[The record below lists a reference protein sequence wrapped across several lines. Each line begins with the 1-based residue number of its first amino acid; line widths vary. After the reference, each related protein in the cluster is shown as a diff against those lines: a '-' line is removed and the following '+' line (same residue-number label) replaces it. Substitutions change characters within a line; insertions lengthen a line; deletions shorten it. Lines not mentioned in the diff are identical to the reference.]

1 MIGCGPLIY
10 FLGFGAYLIASNLK
24 NSVNKVLQSQNGWK
38 YKCSGFSSSFLV
50 ASRSSTD
57 VWGEAS
63 LTGVGQASL
72 SHRCVGEAS
81 AGVRGGLPPGFLQ
94 SQSALRLLLILFP
107 TLLLSIVIDISMTL
121 PGSVIPGAG
130 TDSLVIVPC
139 SHCLVSALF
148 IFPPKNSN
156 FSDPATDVTHFLL
169 TTCWC
174 CCVYCTYIVS

>member
-1 MIGCGPLIY
+1 M
-10 FLGFGAYLIASNLK
+10 
-24 NSVNKVLQSQNGWK
+24 
-38 YKCSGFSSSFLV
+38 

-81 AGVRGGLPPGFLQ
+81 AGVRGGLPPFHSTPPLTPVCGLPPGFLQ

-121 PGSVIPGAG
+121 PGSATPGAG
-130 TDSLVIVPC
+130 TVPLVIG
-139 SHCLVSALF
+139 ALF
-148 IFPPKNSN
+148 PFPPKTANSQG
-156 FSDPATDVTHFLL
+156 VLL
-169 TTCWC
+169 L
-174 CCVYCTYIVS
+174 VLFPQVVFPIFF